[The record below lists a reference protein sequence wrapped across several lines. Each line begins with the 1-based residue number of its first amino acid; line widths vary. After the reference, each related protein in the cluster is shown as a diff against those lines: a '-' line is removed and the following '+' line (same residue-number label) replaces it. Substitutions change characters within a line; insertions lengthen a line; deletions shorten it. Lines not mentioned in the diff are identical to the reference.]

1 MPRAVSYLLASLR
14 PDAVRLDMTFRDG
27 KKSLGGEEKTPTPLT
42 EVKRHKV

>member
-27 KKSLGGEEKTPTPLT
+27 KKSLGEEKTPTPLT